1 MINVARG
8 EYNQA
13 VPRARGEADQRI
25 QSSEGYAVQQVNQA
39 EGDVQRFDAM
49 LAEYLKAREVT
60 MRRLYLET
68 FNEVL
73 PRIRNK
79 VIVDESASSVLPLL
93 QLNTKRPEG
102 AQ

>member
-13 VPRARGEADQRI
+13 VPKARGEADQRI
-25 QSSEGYAVQQVNQA
+25 QSAEGYAIQRVNEA
-39 EGDVQRFDAM
+39 EGDVQRFDA
-49 LAEYLKAREVT
+49 LLTEYLKAREVT
-60 MRRLYLET
+60 KQRLYLET

-73 PRIRNK
+73 PAVKNK

-93 QLNTKRPEG
+93 QLNSARPG
-102 AQ
+102 AQQ